1 MTVPQTRAGSTGAAA
16 VDVRRSGLSAD
27 DLSVTYVRKRTGET
41 VTALRDFDLVVEP
54 NEFVSIVGPSGCG
67 KSTFLK
73 TVAGL
78 AAPTTGTIEL
88 NGQPIED
95 ASDRRAMV
103 FQDASLFPW
112 YTVVRNLTYGME
124 CRGVSAKK
132 ARAQVQPLLAKVGLK
147 GFEKHYPYE
156 LSGGMQQRVN
166 LARALAVDP
175 EILLMDEPFAALD
188 AQTREIMQAE
198 LLRIWSE
205 TRKTV
210 LFVTHQ
216 IDEAIYL
223 SDRVIVMSARPG
235 RIILDTRIDLPRPRG
250 LDIKESPEFIGLQK
264 EIWRLLENEVRKSM
278 KLTDPA

>member
-1 MTVPQTRAGSTGAAA
+1 MNQPVRRAMATGTDTIEEERGGLSA
-16 VDVRRSGLSAD
+16 VDV
-27 DLSVTYVRKRTGET
+27 SVTYVRKRTGEQ
-41 VTALRDFDLVVEP
+41 VTAVQGLDLRIAP
-54 NEFVSIVGPSGCG
+54 REFVSIVGPSGCG

-73 TVAGL
+73 VVAGL
-78 AAPTTGTIEL
+78 AEPTSGTVLL
-88 NGQPIED
+88 NGQPISH

-112 YTVVRNLTYGME
+112 YSVIRNLTYGME

-132 ARAQVQPLLAKVGLK
+132 ARSAVLPLLDKVGLT

-198 LLRIWSE
+198 LLRIWAE

-216 IDEAIYL
+216 IDEAIFL

-235 RIILDTRIDLPRPRG
+235 RIILDTRIDLPRPRS
-250 LDIKESPEFIGLQK
+250 LEIKETPEFLGLQK
-264 EIWRLLENEVRKSM
+264 KIWSLLEHEVVKSM
-278 KLTDPA
+278 KLQDRK

>member
-1 MTVPQTRAGSTGAAA
+1 MNQPVRRARATGTDTLEEETGGLSA
-16 VDVRRSGLSAD
+16 VDV
-27 DLSVTYVRKRTGET
+27 SVTYVRKRTGEE
-41 VTALRDFDLVVEP
+41 VTAVQGLDLRVEP
-54 NEFVSIVGPSGCG
+54 REFVSIVGPSGCG

-73 TVAGL
+73 VVAGL
-78 AAPTTGTIEL
+78 AEPTSGTVLL
-88 NGQPIED
+88 NGQPISD

-112 YTVVRNLTYGME
+112 YSVIRNLTYGME

-132 ARAQVQPLLAKVGLK
+132 ARSAVLPLLDKVGLT

-198 LLRIWSE
+198 LLRIWAE

-216 IDEAIYL
+216 IDEAIFL

-235 RIILDTRIDLPRPRG
+235 RIILDTRIDLPRPRS
-250 LDIKESPEFIGLQK
+250 LEIKETPEFLGLQK
-264 EIWRLLENEVRKSM
+264 KIWSLLEQEVVKSM
-278 KLTDPA
+278 KLQDPK

>member
-1 MTVPQTRAGSTGAAA
+1 MSQPARRAMATGTDTIEEETGGLSA
-16 VDVRRSGLSAD
+16 VDV
-27 DLSVTYVRKRTGET
+27 SVTYVRKRTGEQ
-41 VTALRDFDLVVEP
+41 VTAVQGLDLRVAP
-54 NEFVSIVGPSGCG
+54 REFVSIVGPSGCG

-73 TVAGL
+73 VVAGL
-78 AAPTTGTIEL
+78 AEPTSGTVLL
-88 NGQPIED
+88 NGQPISD

-112 YTVVRNLTYGME
+112 YSVIRNLTYGME

-132 ARAQVQPLLAKVGLK
+132 ARSAVLPLLDKVGLT

-198 LLRIWSE
+198 LLRIWAE

-216 IDEAIYL
+216 IDEAIFL

-235 RIILDTRIDLPRPRG
+235 RIILDSRIDLPRPRS
-250 LDIKESPEFIGLQK
+250 LEIKETPEFLGLQK
-264 EIWRLLENEVRKSM
+264 KIWSLLEHEVVKSM
-278 KLTDPA
+278 KLQDRK

>member
-1 MTVPQTRAGSTGAAA
+1 MNQPVRRARATGTDTLEEETGGLSA
-16 VDVRRSGLSAD
+16 VDV
-27 DLSVTYVRKRTGET
+27 SVTYVRKRTGEE
-41 VTALRDFDLVVEP
+41 VTAVQGLDLRVEP
-54 NEFVSIVGPSGCG
+54 REFVSIVGPSGCG

-73 TVAGL
+73 VVAGL
-78 AAPTTGTIEL
+78 AEPTSGTVLL
-88 NGQPIED
+88 NGQPISD

-112 YTVVRNLTYGME
+112 YSVIRNLTYGME

-132 ARAQVQPLLAKVGLK
+132 ARSAVLPLLDKVGLT

-156 LSGGMQQRVN
+156 LSGGMQQRIN

-198 LLRIWSE
+198 LLRIWAE

-216 IDEAIYL
+216 IDEAIFL

-235 RIILDTRIDLPRPRG
+235 RIILDTRIDLPRPRS
-250 LDIKESPEFIGLQK
+250 LEIKETPEFLGLQK
-264 EIWRLLENEVRKSM
+264 KIWSLLEQEVVKSM
-278 KLTDPA
+278 KLQDPK

>member
-1 MTVPQTRAGSTGAAA
+1 MNQPVRRAMATGTDTLEEETGGLSA
-16 VDVRRSGLSAD
+16 VDV
-27 DLSVTYVRKRTGET
+27 SVTYVRKRTGEQ
-41 VTALRDFDLVVEP
+41 VTAVQGLDLRVEP
-54 NEFVSIVGPSGCG
+54 REFVSIVGPSGCG

-73 TVAGL
+73 VVAGL
-78 AAPTTGTIEL
+78 AEPTSGTVLL
-88 NGQPIED
+88 NGQPISD

-112 YTVVRNLTYGME
+112 YSVIRNLTYGME

-132 ARAQVQPLLAKVGLK
+132 ARSAVLPLLDKVGLT

-198 LLRIWSE
+198 LLRIWAE

-216 IDEAIYL
+216 IDEAIFL

-235 RIILDTRIDLPRPRG
+235 RIILDTRIDLPRPRS
-250 LDIKESPEFIGLQK
+250 LEIKETPEFLGLQK
-264 EIWRLLENEVRKSM
+264 KIWSLLEQEVVKSM
-278 KLTDPA
+278 KLQDRK

>member
-1 MTVPQTRAGSTGAAA
+1 MNQPVRRARATGTDTLEEETGGLSA
-16 VDVRRSGLSAD
+16 VDV
-27 DLSVTYVRKRTGET
+27 SVTYVRKRTGEE
-41 VTALRDFDLVVEP
+41 VTAVQGLDLRVEP
-54 NEFVSIVGPSGCG
+54 LEFVSIVGPSRCG

-73 TVAGL
+73 VVAGL
-78 AAPTTGTIEL
+78 AEPTSGTVLL
-88 NGQPIED
+88 NGQPISD

-112 YTVVRNLTYGME
+112 YSVIRNLTYGME

-132 ARAQVQPLLAKVGLK
+132 ARSAVLPLLDKVGLT

-198 LLRIWSE
+198 LLRIWAE

-216 IDEAIYL
+216 IDEAIFL

-235 RIILDTRIDLPRPRG
+235 RIILDTRIDLPRPRS
-250 LDIKESPEFIGLQK
+250 LEIKETPEFLGLQK
-264 EIWRLLENEVRKSM
+264 KIWSLLEQEVVKSM
-278 KLTDPA
+278 KLQDPK